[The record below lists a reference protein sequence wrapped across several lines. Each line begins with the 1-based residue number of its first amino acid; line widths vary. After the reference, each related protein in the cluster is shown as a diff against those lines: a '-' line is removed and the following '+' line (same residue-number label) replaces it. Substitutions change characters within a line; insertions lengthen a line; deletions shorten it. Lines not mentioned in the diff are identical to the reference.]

1 MSRRRRGRQAVRIQ
15 FQGLK
20 EIQSSLE
27 RAGLSL
33 RSPEV
38 TQEVQRGAE
47 IMAVQARQRAPVDL
61 SNLRR
66 GIYTASALRS
76 GYTPLTRRGRSINAG
91 LRFPP
96 RAGQVVLVSSVYYSG
111 FVDRG
116 RKRSSKRGYMKA
128 RPFFRSAV
136 RQSRESAQNFILA
149 RLKRLIDRK
158 LSEK

>member
-27 RAGLSL
+27 RVGLTL

-38 TQEVQRGAE
+38 TKEVQRGAE
-47 IMAVQARQRAPVDL
+47 IMAVRARQRAPVDEG
-61 SNLRR
+61 NLRR
-66 GIYTASALRS
+66 GIYTASALRD
-76 GYTPLTRRGRSINAG
+76 GFTPLSRRGRAINAG

-96 RAGQVVLVSSVYYSG
+96 RAGQVVLVSSVYYSQ

-116 RKRSSKRGYMKA
+116 RKRSSKRGYMRA

-136 RQSRESAQNFILA
+136 RESRESAQNFILA
-149 RLKRLIDRK
+149 RLKRLIEQKMSAR
-158 LSEK
+158 